1 MVVVT
6 GFGILACMEFRPL
19 DEGKRAGGEP
29 SRLLWPEAL
38 DVAGLSLSE
47 LRERLGL
54 IKRSEARLAAMKA
67 AALAEYSGRAGEGL
81 ARRMVLD
88 ELQASKQQ
96 ARREVE
102 TASQLSQT
110 RETLDALGAG
120 EIPEDHAKQIAKA
133 ASQGPVDESVLVEA
147 ARREDFGTFSR
158 TLRDHQH
165 EQSPDDGKS
174 LMAKQR
180 ERRSLSFFKAPDDG
194 MFILNGR
201 FDPVAGN
208 RIEAALADEVRRQR
222 NDEKGK
228 DAADLTAFDQ
238 RLADALEEL
247 VCADTDD
254 RTPQRTTLILTADWD
269 ALNQKLA
276 EARLLDGTPL
286 PVDEALRLACNA
298 DIVPAMFNAKN
309 QELWVGRKLRLATE
323 AQRAALIIRDKHC
336 VGCGR
341 SAVWCEAHHIEEW
354 LTGGRTDIDNLV
366 LVCKPCHHN
375 IHDHGWVVHR
385 DQNGAYEL
393 RPPPSPYADY
403 PTREACS
410 GPPPKHNAD
419 YPTREACS
427 GPPPS
432 PYADYPTREAC
443 SGPPPKHNADYP
455 TREAC
460 SGPPPSPYA
469 DYPTREACSG
479 PPPKHNADY
488 PTREACSGPPPSPY
502 ADYPTREAC
511 SGP

>member
-1 MVVVT
+1 
-6 GFGILACMEFRPL
+6 MEFRCC
-19 DEGKRAGGEP
+19 EQGKRAGGGP
-29 SRLLWPEAL
+29 AGLVWPEAV

-54 IKRSEARLAAMKA
+54 IKRAEARLAAMKT
-67 AALAEYSGRAGEGL
+67 AALAAYARRGGEGS
-81 ARRMVLD
+81 ARRVALE

-102 TASQLSQT
+102 TASQLTQVP
-110 RETLDALGAG
+110 ETLDALGAG

-174 LMAKQR
+174 LLANQR
-180 ERRSLSFFKAPDDG
+180 KRRDLSFFKSPDDG

-201 FDPVAGN
+201 FDPEAGN

-222 NDEKGK
+222 NDDNGKGT
-228 DAADLTAFDQ
+228 ADQATFGQ
-238 RLADALEEL
+238 RMADALENL
-247 VCADTDD
+247 VCAETGD
-254 RTPQRTTLILTADWD
+254 RTPPRATLILTADWD

-298 DIVPAMFNAKN
+298 NIVPAVFNTTG
-309 QELWVGRKLRLATE
+309 QQLWVGRKLRLATE

-375 IHDHGWVVHR
+375 IHDDGWTVHR
-385 DQNGAYEL
+385 NRNGAYEL
-393 RPPPSPYADY
+393 RPPPKPYADL
-403 PTREACS
+403 PARQPCS
-410 GPPPKHNAD
+410 GPPPKHNAEHQ
-419 YPTREACS
+419 PRRTRP
-427 GPPPS
+427 GPPPKNR
-432 PYADYPTREAC
+432 ADSLPRQVR
-443 SGPPPKHNADYP
+443 SGPPPKPKADRQP
-455 TREAC
+455 RQPR
-460 SGPPPSPYA
+460 SGPPHAESQPS
-469 DYPTREACSG
+469 REAFPDPFPDEG
-479 PPPKHNADY
+479 VTTWQPEGTKQLLLN
-488 PTREACSGPPPSPY
+488 
-502 ADYPTREAC
+502 
-511 SGP
+511 